1 MNHKKCFDTVLTA
14 QKSVSALLNSSE
26 IGKDPSKRRSKC
38 AKTKTLPYLERKLL
52 VRITITNHDH
62 DHPLM
67 IDINS
72 SLTVVTPNT
81 HPSAVVHCGDVNV
94 NWTVSPVPM
103 VGVSCQKLARP
114 QTALSLSN
122 RCQHCRQ

>member
-38 AKTKTLPYLERKLL
+38 VKTKTLPYLERKLL
-52 VRITITNHDH
+52 VRITITYH

-72 SLTVVTPNT
+72 SLTAVTPNT
-81 HPSAVVHCGDVNV
+81 HPSAVAHCGDVNV
-94 NWTVSPVPM
+94 TRSVSPVPM